1 MAEIR
6 AARKLEEVAR
16 LAGVSVSTVSRTL
29 AGKEHVSAKARKKV
43 LEAADKL
50 DYRPNVMARML
61 KLGRSSSIAVM
72 IPSIDNLIYPAFVRG
87 VQDVASQNGYMLS
100 ICNTDEDKDIEE
112 NFIRSSCNMGVAGLI
127 VSTIRSDS
135 EHLTKLRDEGFPIV
149 LAIRELDGDFDTIV
163 ARNSKGAYDM
173 TAYLLGKGCR
183 HIALVVGDL
192 GLSLYHQRHEGY
204 MKALE
209 DAGVAYNPDL
219 VLDSTGQSPE
229 MLSASVGNLLDR
241 HPHIDAIFA
250 TNDFRAIVIMQA
262 LKKRGVRIPEDIKV
276 AGFDDVE
283 ISSFVDPPLT
293 TVHQPLYNLG
303 AEAARCLIEQISA
316 KDRGIDRKRIHRVL
330 DTELVVRQST

>member
-29 AGKEHVSAKARKKV
+29 AGKAHVSEKARKKV

-135 EHLTKLRDEGFPIV
+135 GHLTKLRDEGFPIV
-149 LAIRELDGDFDTIV
+149 LAIRELDGKFDTIV
-163 ARNSKGAYDM
+163 AGNCQGAYDM
-173 TAYLLGKGCR
+173 TSYLLGKGCR
-183 HIALVVGDL
+183 HIVLVAGDL
-192 GLSLYHQRHEGY
+192 GLSLYRQRHDKGRGKEQLCGGQKICRAAVGRGLRLDDRAQHIPPGVY
-204 MKALE
+204 RRRGGFRGQHTQRVQQRNFSRRRAGKSAGRYLYE
-209 DAGVAYNPDL
+209 DRGHNGADIRQISGNRYHHARPAGQGTRR
-219 VLDSTGQSPE
+219 S
-229 MLSASVGNLLDR
+229 
-241 HPHIDAIFA
+241 
-250 TNDFRAIVIMQA
+250 
-262 LKKRGVRIPEDIKV
+262 
-276 AGFDDVE
+276 
-283 ISSFVDPPLT
+283 
-293 TVHQPLYNLG
+293 
-303 AEAARCLIEQISA
+303 AARAEYGSVESVS
-316 KDRGIDRKRIHRVL
+316 RKSVF
-330 DTELVVRQST
+330 

>member
-1 MAEIR
+1 MSEIR
-6 AARKLEEVAR
+6 AARRLEEVAR

-29 AGKEHVSAKARKKV
+29 AGKEHVSDKARRKV

-112 NFIRSSCNMGVAGLI
+112 NFIRNSCNMGVAGLI

-135 EHLTKLRDEGFPIV
+135 EHLTKLRDEGYPIV
-149 LAIRELDGDFDTIV
+149 LAIRELDGEFDTIV
-163 ARNSKGAYDM
+163 AGNSKGAYDM
-173 TAYLLGKGCR
+173 TSYLVGKGCR
-183 HIALVVGDL
+183 HIALVIGDL
-192 GLSLYHQRHEGY
+192 SLSLYRQRHEGY
-204 MKALE
+204 MRALE
-209 DAGVAYNPDL
+209 EASVPYNPDL
-219 VLDSTGQSPE
+219 VLDTPGHSPE
-229 MLSASVGNLLDR
+229 ELSASVNRLLDM
-241 HPHIDAIFA
+241 HPEIDAIFA
-250 TNDFRAIVIMQA
+250 SNDFRAIVIMQV

-303 AEAARCLIEQISA
+303 AEAARCLIAQISA
-316 KDRGIDRKRIHRVL
+316 NEQGVGRIRIHRVL
-330 DTELVVRQST
+330 DTELVIRQST

>member
-29 AGKEHVSAKARKKV
+29 AGKAHVSEKARKKV

-135 EHLTKLRDEGFPIV
+135 GHLTKLRDEGFPIV
-149 LAIRELDGDFDTIV
+149 LAIRELDGKFDTIV
-163 ARNSKGAYDM
+163 AGNRKGAYDM
-173 TAYLLGKGCR
+173 TSYLLGKGCR
-183 HIALVVGDL
+183 HIVLVAGDL
-192 GLSLYHQRHEGY
+192 GLSLYRQRHEGY

-209 DAGVAYNPDL
+209 EASVPYDPEL
-219 VLDSTGQSPE
+219 VLDSPDQSPE
-229 MLSASVGNLLDR
+229 GLSASINRILDR
-241 HPHIDAIFA
+241 HPGIDAIFA

-262 LKKRGVRIPEDIKV
+262 LKKRGLRIPEDIKV

-293 TVHQPLYNLG
+293 TVHQPLYDLG
-303 AEAARCLIEQISA
+303 AESARCLIEQISA
-316 KDRGIDRKRIHRVL
+316 KENGTGRSRVHRVL